1 MEKRYET
8 IVDEAG
14 IEIYVTFVIW
24 KEGNFTEEGH
34 GYHEIEGGDYV
45 DLISVELIIARQS
58 IELMPKLSEKQQ
70 ESIINQLSI
79 F

>member
-8 IVDEAG
+8 IVDESG
-14 IEIYVTFVIW
+14 IEIYVAFAVW
-24 KEGNFTEEGH
+24 EEANFTEEGH
-34 GYHEIEGGDYV
+34 GFHQIEGGNYV
-45 DLISVELIIARQS
+45 DLISVELIIARRS
-58 IELMPKLSEKQQ
+58 IELMPMLNEKQQ

>member
-24 KEGNFTEEGH
+24 EEDSFTEEGH
-34 GYHEIEGGDYV
+34 GFHQIEGGNYV
-45 DLISVELIIARQS
+45 DLISVELIIAKRS
-58 IELMPKLSEKQQ
+58 IELMPMLNEKQQ